1 MLENTDSCIC
11 RSLCSSSEDQAP
23 LGKQMQ
29 VKSLVEKP
37 IAYGFH
43 LGICIRYL
51 DFLWLYIIPQ
61 SLGYLWCKH
70 NTFLHA
76 KC

>member
-1 MLENTDSCIC
+1 MLENTDSCIF

-29 VKSLVEKP
+29 VKSLEEKP

-43 LGICIRYL
+43 RGICIN
-51 DFLWLYIIPQ
+51 
-61 SLGYLWCKH
+61 H
-70 NTFLHA
+70 
-76 KC
+76 